1 MKLKRIISGFLA
13 ACMLFLMLPTVAFA
27 EGAGTGGGQNDHD
40 SSQGNASNV
49 DNWKGGS
56 WRHTSGV
63 YGYKVQLVMNTKG
76 EMDIRAQLR

>member
-13 ACMLFLMLPTVAFA
+13 VCMLLLMLPAVAFA
-27 EGAGTGGGQNDHD
+27 EGGAGQDDHD
-40 SSQGNASNV
+40 SNEGNASNV

-56 WRHTSGV
+56 WRHSSGV
-63 YGYKVQLVMNTKG
+63 YGYKVQLVMNSKG